1 MIIGIDPGLD
11 GAVAVLH
18 DDGAVELH
26 DTPTMTVQ
34 GSKRNSRKYDVDE
47 MVAIIHAAASSL
59 DTTTHRNGFLVV
71 IEYQQAMP
79 DSLRGKGDACV
90 VCGRSRKTQSSN
102 ASFGTGFGYGLWIGI
117 IKALQL
123 PLEIVHPASWKRRM
137 MADFGGGKD
146 ASILRA
152 KNLSPTAADRLKR
165 KKDHGR
171 AEALLLCHYARRYL
185 LNQRDN

>member
-18 DDGAVELH
+18 DDGEVEFH
-26 DTPTMTVQ
+26 DTPTMLVQ
-34 GSKRNSRKYDVDE
+34 GSTRKSRKYDVDE
-47 MVAIIHAAASSL
+47 MVSIILGASGPL
-59 DTTTHRNGFLVV
+59 DSNTYRHGFLVV

-79 DSLRGKGDACV
+79 DSLRGKGDACQ

-117 IKALQL
+117 VKAQQL
-123 PLEIVHPASWKRRM
+123 PLEIVHPSSWKRRM

-171 AEALLLCHYARRYL
+171 AEALLLCHYAQRYL
-185 LNQRDN
+185 LNQG